1 MKLKRKFLIMIKF
14 NKLTAEN
21 FAERL
26 AQLNLVTKADFDTK
40 LIKVN
45 KKINSNKTTHVL
57 VEI

>member
-1 MKLKRKFLIMIKF
+1 MIKF